1 MIAEHFFYTKQGN
14 SKAKVIVFLHGFLE
28 DHSIWKDL
36 ADSLSDDYCVI
47 AIDLLGHG
55 KTPTIAPVHTMER
68 MAEEVYTILQKE
80 AISSCTLV
88 GHSMGGYVAL
98 AFAELFAEK
107 VAGLILM
114 NSTPLPDSEEKKAN
128 RDRVLKVI
136 EKQKELFVR
145 TAVTNLFSETNRLTM
160 KVELE
165 KLVAVGLATS
175 NEGIVAASL
184 GMKKRPDRTEVF
196 EQLQAKKHIIMGK
209 NDALIPYE
217 AMIAIADRVGASYSL
232 LSGGHLSYIENKQ
245 ETLTTD
251 TAIPFLYEYEKQHKE
266 RYVRIITDY
275 GNIDIE
281 LFNETPYHRAN
292 FIFLTKQKYFDGTVF
307 HRVVKNFVI
316 QGGNS
321 ESWDISRRRAAIG
334 AYLLPPDTKKGFK
347 HHRGTVSMP
356 SSDIDNPHQFASPYE
371 FFIVVQKPG
380 AYHLDGKYT
389 AFGRVIAG
397 MEVADKINQV
407 ETEGRDDWPKKD
419 IKMKVIILNK

>member
-1 MIAEHFFYTKQGN
+1 MKAFLLLISVLMIACSEPTQPSTQTTKSTTAVIQ
-14 SKAKVIVFLHGFLE
+14 KDTIQAK
-28 DHSIWKDL
+28 S
-36 ADSLSDDYCVI
+36 A
-47 AIDLLGHG
+47 
-55 KTPTIAPVHTMER
+55 
-68 MAEEVYTILQKE
+68 AEEV
-80 AISSCTLV
+80 
-88 GHSMGGYVAL
+88 
-98 AFAELFAEK
+98 
-107 VAGLILM
+107 
-114 NSTPLPDSEEKKAN
+114 
-128 RDRVLKVI
+128 
-136 EKQKELFVR
+136 
-145 TAVTNLFSETNRLTM
+145 
-160 KVELE
+160 
-165 KLVAVGLATS
+165 ATFT
-175 NEGIVAASL
+175 
-184 GMKKRPDRTEVF
+184 K
-196 EQLQAKKHIIMGK
+196 
-209 NDALIPYE
+209 
-217 AMIAIADRVGASYSL
+217 
-232 LSGGHLSYIENKQ
+232 
-245 ETLTTD
+245 TLTTD

-347 HHRGTVSMP
+347 HHRGTVSML